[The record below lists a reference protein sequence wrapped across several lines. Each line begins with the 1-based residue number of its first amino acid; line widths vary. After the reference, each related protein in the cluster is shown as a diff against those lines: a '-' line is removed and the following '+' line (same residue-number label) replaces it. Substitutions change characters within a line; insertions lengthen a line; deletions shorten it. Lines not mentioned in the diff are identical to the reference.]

1 MIVPVDNHHE
11 SCFLNVF
18 VNMRVTS
25 AYFLNIY
32 IYVILLYKDHERV
45 ATPSSSFPIHIYLSL
60 KMYFFT
66 LLQLTIIIHYFLHP
80 NGD

>member
-11 SCFLNVF
+11 NRFLNVF

-32 IYVILLYKDHERV
+32 IYFILLYKGHERV
-45 ATPSSSFPIHIYLSL
+45 ATPSSSFPIHIY
-60 KMYFFT
+60 
-66 LLQLTIIIHYFLHP
+66 
-80 NGD
+80 